1 MQDTPLRSD
10 AEERD
15 YHAGFARVMW
25 LAEQAREHGWTL
37 TDRQLVHEILHRER
51 AAEIR
56 EKSSLPIL
64 GTYVRSAAWNHG
76 QADGLRTLLQVRRE
90 RYEEIE

>member
-1 MQDTPLRSD
+1 MQDTPLRKD

-25 LAEQAREHGWTL
+25 LAEQAQEQGWTL
-37 TDRQLVHEILHRER
+37 TDRQLIHEIMHRER

-64 GTYVRSAAWNHG
+64 GTYVRSASWNRG
-76 QADGLRTLLQVRRE
+76 QADALRTLLRIRHE
-90 RYEEIE
+90 RGE

>member
-1 MQDTPLRSD
+1 MQDTPSS

-15 YHAGFARVMW
+15 YQAGFARVMW
-25 LAEQAREHGWTL
+25 LADQASERGWTL
-37 TDRQLVHEILHRER
+37 TDRQLVHEILQRER

-76 QADGLRTLLQVRRE
+76 QADALRTLLRDRHE
-90 RYEEIE
+90 HFE